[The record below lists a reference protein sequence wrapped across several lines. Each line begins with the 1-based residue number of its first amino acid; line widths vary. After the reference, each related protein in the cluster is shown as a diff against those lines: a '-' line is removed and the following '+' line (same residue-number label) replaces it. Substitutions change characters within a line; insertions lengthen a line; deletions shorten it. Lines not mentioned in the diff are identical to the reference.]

1 MLRWILPVVLS
12 VLGALGF
19 AWLFGTKQGT
29 RARRQLTKQGQLML
43 KQGERTLDQVSRQL
57 TRQGQL
63 MMDQGERAFDQVSR
77 QVQGG
82 AQELLKESRQIVN
95 HVSR

>member
-12 VLGALGF
+12 VLGALGL
-19 AWLFGTKQGT
+19 AWLFGTKKGT
-29 RARRQLTKQGQLML
+29 RARRQLTKQGQRML
-43 KQGERTLDQVSRQL
+43 EQGERTF
-57 TRQGQL
+57 
-63 MMDQGERAFDQVSR
+63 AQVSR

-82 AQELLKESRQIVN
+82 AQDLLKGSRQLVN